1 MKILSTIMV
10 LIVAALHG
18 WFLVVEMFLYEH
30 PIGLKAFSHTPE
42 HAAETAMFAANQG
55 LYNGFLVAGLLWGLL
70 RGKRDF
76 TLFFLLF
83 VIIAGVY
90 AGIVVDPGVFYI
102 QAVPAA
108 LALVLTLFAP
118 KSRSA

>member
-18 WFLVVEMFLYEH
+18 WFLVVEMFLYEQ
-30 PIGLKAFSHTPE
+30 PIGLKTFSHTPE

-76 TLFFLLF
+76 TIFFLLF

-90 AGIVVDPGVFYI
+90 AGIVVDPGIFYI
-102 QAVPAA
+102 QAAPAA
-108 LALVLTLFAP
+108 LALVLTFFTP
-118 KSRSA
+118 KPRSS

>member
-102 QAVPAA
+102 QAAPAA
-108 LALVLTLFAP
+108 LALVLILLTP
-118 KSRSA
+118 KPRSA

>member
-1 MKILSTIMV
+1 MKVLSTIMV

-30 PIGLKAFSHTPE
+30 PIGLKIFSHTPE

-76 TLFFLLF
+76 TIFFLLF

-90 AGIVVDPGVFYI
+90 AGIVVDPGVFYL
-102 QAVPAA
+102 QAAPAA
-108 LALVLTLFAP
+108 LGLVLTLLAP
-118 KSRSA
+118 KPRSA